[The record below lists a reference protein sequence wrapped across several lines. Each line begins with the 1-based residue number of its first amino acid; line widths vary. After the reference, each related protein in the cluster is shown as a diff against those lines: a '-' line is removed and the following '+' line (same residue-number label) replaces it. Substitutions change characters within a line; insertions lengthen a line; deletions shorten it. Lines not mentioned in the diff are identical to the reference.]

1 MRRPLWMVCLCLVA
15 ILAIWLYVDSP
26 SETFSVIDN
35 TGRNIEEGEN
45 LIVTGRVYRVQTRT
59 SFGREQLLIYL
70 DSISIHANQSSK
82 SEANRSISYHVI
94 CQVEN
99 HNPPLLGSFL
109 KVKGEFTYFPQAT
122 NPGEFDASQY
132 YRIMKVGGSL
142 ENANIL
148 ANTSKYSK
156 YRELLYQC
164 QSYLKQKLYC
174 IFPEKEASILCTM
187 LLGDGTQLDRDTK
200 ELYKRNGIIHI
211 LSISGLH
218 ITLIGMSVFKLLRR
232 CGCSAKVSAICGC
245 LLLIFYGGM
254 TGMGVSAF
262 RAIGMYIIRMLGIWI
277 GRTYDML
284 TSLGVLAVVMLFQQ
298 PEYLY
303 HCGFL
308 LSFGSVCG
316 IGVLSPHLESGGTG
330 MVNKVK
336 QSLLTS
342 LTVTIFTLPIHL
354 WFFYELP
361 TYSVFVN
368 LLILPFVSVL
378 MITGIIM
385 LLLPEMKILMILK
398 VIDQGILYFYQNLCI
413 FFDKLPF
420 HSWVPGKPEW
430 WQVLIF
436 YIVMIML
443 INTCFKCK
451 KKWKLRYKL
460 LVLTIPVM
468 VVGIRFPTGLQIH
481 FIDVGQGDS
490 ICVQTDGGETY
501 LFDGGSSSKSQ
512 VGKYILIP
520 YLKNKGISHIDSVFI
535 THPDQDHC
543 NGIIELI
550 ENGAENGITIDRIVL
565 PSIDIPRRPTE
576 LEQILSSVEN
586 SKQKNS
592 IQIAYIAKGATWLS
606 GNTTF
611 TCLHPE
617 QNTAIPDPNS
627 YSSCFLVQNG
637 AFSMLLTGDIE
648 KDAEKVMAQELA
660 IHMKENSIQ
669 DITVLKVAHHGS
681 NTSTSTDLLDVI
693 QPQISVISCGR
704 NNSYGHPH
712 PQVLERLT
720 SYDTRMIQTTDRG
733 AVCIKV
739 GKKKIKLEFT
749 LGAR

>member
-15 ILAIWLYVDSP
+15 VLAIWLYVDSP
-26 SETFSVIDN
+26 SENFSVTDQ
-35 TGRNIEEGEN
+35 TGQNITEGET

-70 DSISIHANQSSK
+70 DSISILK
-82 SEANRSISYHVI
+82 SNTSISYHLI

-99 HNPPLLGSFL
+99 QNRPLLGSFL
-109 KVKGEFTYFPQAT
+109 KVEGEFTYFSQAT
-122 NPGEFDASQY
+122 NPGEFDASKY

-142 ENANIL
+142 DNATII
-148 ANTSKYSK
+148 ASTSNYSK
-156 YRELLYQC
+156 YREFLYQC
-164 QSYLKQKLYC
+164 QSYLKEKLYRN
-174 IFPEKEASILCTM
+174 FPEKEASILCTM

-218 ITLIGMSVFKLLRR
+218 ITLIGMSVFKLLRK
-232 CGCSAKVSAICGC
+232 CGCSTKVSAICGC
-245 LLLIFYGGM
+245 LLLVFYGGM

-262 RAIGMYIIRMLGIWI
+262 RAIGMYAIRMLGVWI

-284 TSLGVLAVVMLFQQ
+284 TSLGVLAVVMLLQQ

-316 IGVLSPHLESGGTG
+316 IGVLAPHLDNIGTG
-330 MVNKVK
+330 AVNKIT

-361 TYSVFVN
+361 VYSVFIN
-368 LLILPFVSVL
+368 LLILPFVGVL
-378 MITGIIM
+378 MIVGIIV
-385 LLLPEMKILMILK
+385 LLLPEMKIFVILK
-398 VIDQGILYFYQNLCI
+398 IVDQGILYFYEKLCLL
-413 FFDKLPF
+413 FDKLPF
-420 HSWVPGKPEW
+420 HSWVPGMPTW
-430 WQVLIF
+430 WQVLAF
-436 YIVMIML
+436 YIILLIL
-443 INTCFKCK
+443 INTCFRRKN
-451 KKWKLRYKL
+451 KWKIKYKL
-460 LVLTIPVM
+460 LMLTIPVI
-468 VVGIRFPTGLQIH
+468 VIGIRFPTGLQIH
-481 FIDVGQGDS
+481 VIDVGQGDS

-501 LFDGGSSSKSQ
+501 LFDGGSSSKKQ

-550 ENGAENGITIDRIVL
+550 ETGVENGITIDRIVL
-565 PSIDIPRRPTE
+565 PSIDVPRRAAE
-576 LEQILSSVEN
+576 LEEILRCVEN
-586 SKQKNS
+586 SKQKNP
-592 IQIAYIAKGATWLS
+592 IQIAYIAKGASWTS
-606 GNTTF
+606 GNTSF

-617 QNTAIPDPNS
+617 QNAVITDSNS
-627 YSSCFLVQNG
+627 YSECFLIQNG
-637 AFSMLLTGDIE
+637 KFSMLLTGDVE
-648 KDAEKVMAQELA
+648 KEAEKAMSQELA
-660 IHMKENSIQ
+660 IQMNRKNIQ
-669 DITVLKVAHHGS
+669 EITLLKVAHHGS
-681 NTSTSTDLLDVI
+681 NTSTSTEVLDVI

-712 PQVLERLT
+712 PKVLERLA
-720 SYDTRMIQTTDRG
+720 SSQTRIIETTDTG
-733 AVCIKV
+733 AICIKV

-749 LGAR
+749 LRAR

>member
-15 ILAIWLYVDSP
+15 IFAIWLYVDSP
-26 SETFSVIDN
+26 SEDN
-35 TGRNIEEGEN
+35 LFTEGET

-70 DSISIHANQSSK
+70 DSISIQRDSS
-82 SEANRSISYHVI
+82 SLEANSSISYHII

-99 HNPPLLGSFL
+99 LKRPLLGSFL
-109 KVKGEFTYFPQAT
+109 KVEGQFSYFPQAT
-122 NPGEFDASQY
+122 NPGEFDAAQY

-142 ENANIL
+142 ENANIM
-148 ANTSKYSK
+148 ASTSNYSK

-164 QSYLKQKLYC
+164 QSYLKQKLYRN
-174 IFPEKEASILCTM
+174 FPEKEASILCTM

-232 CGCSAKVSAICGC
+232 CGCSTKVSALFGC

-262 RAIGMYIIRMLGIWI
+262 RAIGMYAIRMLGVWI

-284 TSLGVLAVVMLFQQ
+284 TSLGVLAVVMLLQQ
-298 PEYLY
+298 PEYLS

-316 IGVLSPHLESGGTG
+316 IGVLAPHLDSHGTG
-330 MVNKVK
+330 LVNKII

-361 TYSVFVN
+361 VYSVFIN
-368 LLILPFVSVL
+368 LLILPFVGVL
-378 MITGIIM
+378 MIVGIIV
-385 LLLPEMKILMILK
+385 LLLPEMKIFAILK
-398 VIDQGILYFYQNLCI
+398 IIDQGILYFYEKLCML
-413 FFDKLPF
+413 FDKFPF

-436 YIVMIML
+436 YIILIML

-460 LVLTIPVM
+460 LVLTIPVLIIG
-468 VVGIRFPTGLQIH
+468 VRFPTGLQIH

-501 LFDGGSSSKSQ
+501 LFDGGSSSKKQ

-520 YLKNKGISHIDSVFI
+520 YLKNKGISHIDTVFI

-550 ENGAENGITIDRIVL
+550 EMGTENGITIDRIVL
-565 PSIDIPRRPTE
+565 PSIDIPRRAAE
-576 LEQILSSVEN
+576 LEQILTSVEN
-586 SKQKNS
+586 SKQKKP
-592 IQIAYIAKGATWLS
+592 IQIAYIAKGASWKS
-606 GNTTF
+606 GNTSF

-617 QNTAIPDPNS
+617 QNTTIIDSNS
-627 YSSCFLVQNG
+627 YSECFLIQNG
-637 AFSMLLTGDIE
+637 GFSMLLTGDIE
-648 KDAEKVMAQELA
+648 KDAEKAMSQELA
-660 IHMKENSIQ
+660 LHMNQKNIKE
-669 DITVLKVAHHGS
+669 ITVLKVAHHGS
-681 NTSTSTDLLDVI
+681 NTSTSTEVLDVI
-693 QPQISVISCGR
+693 QPKISVVSSSKK
-704 NNSYGHPH
+704 NSYGHPH
-712 PQVLERLT
+712 PQVLERLA
-720 SYDTRMIQTTDRG
+720 SYHTRMLQTKDTG
-733 AVCIKV
+733 AICIKV
-739 GKKKIKLEFT
+739 GKKKIKVSWT
-749 LGAR
+749 VYNK